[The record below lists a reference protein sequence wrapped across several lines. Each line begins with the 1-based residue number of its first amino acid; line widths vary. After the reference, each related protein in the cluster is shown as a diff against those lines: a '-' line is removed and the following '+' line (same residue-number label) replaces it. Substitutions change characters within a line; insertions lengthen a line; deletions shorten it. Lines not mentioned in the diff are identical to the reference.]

1 MKQFNIV
8 IPVKICSIDE
18 LDETDRRLVTSA
30 FDACK
35 TSYAPFSHFNV
46 GAAALLANGE
56 TVTGSNQENVAFPS
70 GLCAER
76 VAVFYANSRFP
87 NVPIVSLAV
96 TSAAGGIVNQ
106 KPVYPCGA
114 CRQTLL
120 QNELR
125 FNHKIKMLM
134 AGAENITVVESVR
147 DLLPL
152 SFEVYELF

>member
-8 IPVKICSIDE
+8 IPVKIYAINE
-18 LDETDRRLVTSA
+18 LDEADRRLVTSA
-30 FDACK
+30 FEACK

-56 TVTGSNQENVAFPS
+56 TVEGSNQENVAFPS

-76 VAVFYANSRFP
+76 VAVFYANARFP
-87 NVPIVSLAV
+87 NVPIVSLAIA
-96 TSAAGGIVNQ
+96 SAVCGIVNR

-114 CRQTLL
+114 CRQALL

-125 FNHKIKMLM
+125 FNNKIKVLM
-134 AGAENITVVESVR
+134 AGVENITIIESIR

-152 SFEVYELF
+152 SFEVHELF